1 MSDVIPSIYNQ
12 RLVGELPFYNGNLYQ
27 NLTFR
32 QGEVRAVIP
41 PTSEKSVSK
50 VFMEYDVLVSY
61 IENGTVGHKMYRNC
75 ILVNPLAG
83 GADQCSWTLRA
94 STKPI
99 EDFQASDG
107 SKVTILCLEGSYN
120 QGVILGGLR
129 DERCGGDKEA
139 DGHHFNWEFNGVN
152 FKVNDD
158 GSWDIT
164 NKGKNTNLG
173 SLDPKA
179 DKDGIG
185 TTVKVEANGNF
196 TVSSPKNNQSVVI
209 DNTNNTITINGD
221 QDVTIDG
228 SKIHLGKSADEQAV
242 LGNQL
247 VEILQELI
255 QAISTITS
263 YTFGVPGTITSIPL
277 NAPVFLAIAAKLQ
290 TILSQQTF
298 VKRI

>member
-1 MSDVIPSIYNQ
+1 MGDVIPSVLDQ
-12 RLVGELPFYNGNLYQ
+12 GGFASPFFSGAFSNYI
-27 NLTFR
+27 FR
-32 QGEVRAVIP
+32 QGEVREIIYP
-41 PTSEKSVSK
+41 DSK
-50 VFMEYDVLVSY
+50 ESASKTFIEYNVLVAHY
-61 IENGTVGHKMYRNC
+61 EGGMIGHKIYKNC
-75 ILVNPLAG
+75 RLINPLGG
-83 GADQCSWTLRA
+83 GADQSSWTLRA

-99 EDFQASDG
+99 KDYTSSDG
-107 SKVTILCLEGSYN
+107 SRVLILCVEGSYN
-120 QGVILGGLR
+120 RAIIVGGIL
-129 DERCGGDKEA
+129 DERCGGDNKQ

-173 SLDPKA
+173 NLDPKA
-179 DKDGIG
+179 DQNGIG

-196 TVSSPKNNQSVVI
+196 IVSSPKNNQSVVI

-228 SKIHLGKSADEQAV
+228 SSIHLGKNADEQSV

-247 VEILQELI
+247 VGILQELI
-255 QAISTITS
+255 QAITTQTS
-263 YTFGVPGTITSIPL
+263 FTFGVPGTVTSPPI
-277 NAPVFLAIAAKLQ
+277 NAPVFLAIMAKLQ

-298 VKRI
+298 VKRG